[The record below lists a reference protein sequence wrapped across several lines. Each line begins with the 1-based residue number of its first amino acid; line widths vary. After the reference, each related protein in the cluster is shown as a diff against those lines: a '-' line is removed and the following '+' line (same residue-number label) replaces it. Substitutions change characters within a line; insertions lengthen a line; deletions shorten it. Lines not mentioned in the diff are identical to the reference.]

1 MSVNRTCGGA
11 QIDAKAGSALAPSP
25 AMFFEQEP
33 EARATVESDVRALI
47 AEQPRAVLEAM
58 IVEYASTKRSVE
70 SRIRRAR
77 EQLGEA
83 VAEPALRLPAPA
95 DGAAGPST
103 APLVVAPP
111 PTPAAKAAADNK
123 SAQMNSQDD
132 KFYKARGDAPAAA
145 AAAAAAATQA
155 NQEAAKK

>member
-1 MSVNRTCGGA
+1 
-11 QIDAKAGSALAPSP
+11 
-25 AMFFEQEP
+25 MFFEQGP
-33 EARATVESDVRALI
+33 EQRATVESDVRALI

-95 DGAAGPST
+95 AGAAGPVSYT
-103 APLVVAPP
+103 HLTL
-111 PTPAAKAAADNK
+111 PTIC
-123 SAQMNSQDD
+123 SV
-132 KFYKARGDAPAAA
+132 
-145 AAAAAAATQA
+145 
-155 NQEAAKK
+155 